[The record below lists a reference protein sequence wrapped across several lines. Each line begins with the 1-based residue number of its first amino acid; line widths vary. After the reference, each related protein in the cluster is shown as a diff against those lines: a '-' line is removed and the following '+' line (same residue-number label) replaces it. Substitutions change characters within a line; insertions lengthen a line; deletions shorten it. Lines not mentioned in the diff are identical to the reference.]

1 MKWEARLRESQR
13 SLASINIQQNFR
25 SSSDTEMIQAVFEP
39 KLCIVW
45 QRQFDCLTTQ
55 KRPDLVG
62 ATCKMTPA
70 KASHVTMRYH
80 ARRLK
85 NRMCLGAEAHR
96 LEPACLISDCPVQH
110 GKSGPINK
118 QYIACKECS
127 TLLVF
132 CAPLNLPKRMFY
144 YWIPISHRCR
154 QCYKYPTIAT
164 LAHSTITCTATSLPV
179 YVTSMEAK

>member
-80 ARRLK
+80 EFQ
-85 NRMCLGAEAHR
+85 C
-96 LEPACLISDCPVQH
+96 Q
-110 GKSGPINK
+110 K
-118 QYIACKECS
+118 QREE
-127 TLLVF
+127 T
-132 CAPLNLPKRMFY
+132 
-144 YWIPISHRCR
+144 
-154 QCYKYPTIAT
+154 
-164 LAHSTITCTATSLPV
+164 
-179 YVTSMEAK
+179 

>member
-118 QYIACKECS
+118 QYCLQGMFHIAS
-127 TLLVF
+127 VL
-132 CAPLNLPKRMFY
+132 CASEPP
-144 YWIPISHRCR
+144 
-154 QCYKYPTIAT
+154 
-164 LAHSTITCTATSLPV
+164 
-179 YVTSMEAK
+179 